1 MGQFHHDHVVKLYG
15 VVTVVEPLMIVM
27 EFMENGSLYTYLRV
41 SVSVCGCVYCRITEL
56 VCSRIWGQFMKGS
69 SDIILFSDKMV

>member
-41 SVSVCGCVYCRITEL
+41 SVSVCVL
-56 VCSRIWGQFMKGS
+56 
-69 SDIILFSDKMV
+69 